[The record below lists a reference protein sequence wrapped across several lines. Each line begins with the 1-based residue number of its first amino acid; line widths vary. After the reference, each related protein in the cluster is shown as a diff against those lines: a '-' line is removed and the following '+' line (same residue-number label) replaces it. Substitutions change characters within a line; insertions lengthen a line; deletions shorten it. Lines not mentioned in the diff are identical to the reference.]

1 MTNTA
6 DIKNL
11 NNQKEVLFMKLSKLS
26 TQKSLTMSTTWY
38 IFAGWLL

>member
-26 TQKSLTMSTTWY
+26 TQKSLTMSTT
-38 IFAGWLL
+38 